1 MQGNRPH
8 CNSELISRYHD
19 GELGQAE
26 RSQVESH
33 ILECPSCNKTLE
45 DLKSISDRY
54 GAHLAQQSVGI
65 DARETEKRVLDRLR
79 REETPWW
86 AKVKETSLSKKVLV
100 SATATACVALLLI
113 TVLQSPVPDSPS
125 AIVTSVSG
133 DVSSIIIL
141 EAPETRQTILWFN
154 ERPEGKAYDNI

>member
-1 MQGNRPH
+1 MGANLSH
-8 CNSELISRYHD
+8 CDSELMSRYYD

-33 ILECPSCNKTLE
+33 ILVCPSCKKVLE
-45 DLKSISDRY
+45 DLKAISSQY
-54 GAHLAQQSVGI
+54 GAHLAHQSAGT
-65 DARETEKRVLDRLR
+65 DARKTEKHILERLR
-79 REETPWW
+79 REEAPWW
-86 AKVKETSLSKKVLV
+86 AKAKETLLLKKTLV
-100 SATATACVALLLI
+100 SATATVGVALLLI
-113 TVLQSPVPDSPS
+113 TVLRAPVPDSPS

-154 ERPEGKAYDNI
+154 ERPEGQGI

>member
-1 MQGNRPH
+1 MQGNLPH
-8 CNSELISRYHD
+8 CDSELISRYYD

-33 ILECPSCNKTLE
+33 IFVCSSCNKILE
-45 DLKSISDRY
+45 DLKEVSDRY
-54 GAHLAQQSVGI
+54 GVHLVRQSAGI
-65 DARETEKRVLDRLR
+65 DTRETEKHVLDRLR
-79 REETPWW
+79 REEAPWW
-86 AKVKETSLSKKVLV
+86 AKVKETSLSKKILV
-100 SATATACVALLLI
+100 SATATACVVLLLI
-113 TVLQSPVPDSPS
+113 TVMRVPVPDSTS

-154 ERPEGKAYDNI
+154 ERPEGQSL

>member
-1 MQGNRPH
+1 MQGNLSH
-8 CNSELISRYHD
+8 CDSKLISRYYD

-26 RSQVESH
+26 RSQVENH
-33 ILECPSCNKTLE
+33 ILVCASCKKILE
-45 DLKSISDRY
+45 DLKAISSQY
-54 GAHLAQQSVGI
+54 GAHLTRQSVGVET
-65 DARETEKRVLDRLR
+65 RETEEHVLDRLR
-79 REETPWW
+79 RAEAPWW
-86 AKVKETSLSKKVLV
+86 AKMKGTFFSKKILV

-113 TVLQSPVPDSPS
+113 TVLRVPVPDSPS

-154 ERPEGKAYDNI
+154 ERPEGQSL

>member
-1 MQGNRPH
+1 MQENNPQ
-8 CNSELISRYHD
+8 CNSELISRYYD

-26 RSQVESH
+26 RSQVENH
-33 ILECPSCNKTLE
+33 ILVCPSCNQTLE
-45 DLKSISDRY
+45 NLKRISDQY

-65 DARETEKRVLDRLR
+65 DARETEKQVLNRLR

-86 AKVKETSLSKKVLV
+86 AKAKETFLSKKTLI
-100 SATATACVALLLI
+100 SATATAGVALLLI
-113 TVLQSPVPDSPS
+113 TVLRAPVPDSPS

-154 ERPEGKAYDNI
+154 ERPEGQGI

>member
-1 MQGNRPH
+1 MQGNLSH
-8 CNSELISRYHD
+8 CDSELISRYYD

-26 RSQVESH
+26 RSQVENH
-33 ILECPSCNKTLE
+33 ILVCASCKKILE
-45 DLKSISDRY
+45 DLKAISSQY
-54 GAHLAQQSVGI
+54 GAHLARQSVGVET
-65 DARETEKRVLDRLR
+65 RETEEHVLDRLR
-79 REETPWW
+79 RAEAPWW
-86 AKVKETSLSKKVLV
+86 AKMKDTFLSKKILV

-113 TVLQSPVPDSPS
+113 AVLRVPVPDSPS

-154 ERPEGKAYDNI
+154 ERPEGQRL

>member
-1 MQGNRPH
+1 MQANLPH
-8 CNSELISRYHD
+8 CDSELISRYYD

-33 ILECPSCNKTLE
+33 ILVCPSCSKILE
-45 DLKSISDRY
+45 DLKTTSSQY
-54 GAHLAQQSVGI
+54 EAHLAHQSVGV
-65 DARETEKRVLDRLR
+65 DTRETEKHVLDRLR
-79 REETPWW
+79 RAEAPWW
-86 AKVKETSLSKKVLV
+86 AKAKDTFLSKKILV
-100 SATATACVALLLI
+100 SATATAGVALLLI
-113 TVLQSPVPDSPS
+113 TVLQAPVPDSPS

-154 ERPEGKAYDNI
+154 ERPEGQSL

>member
-1 MQGNRPH
+1 MQVDLPH
-8 CNSELISRYHD
+8 CDSKMISRYYD

-33 ILECPSCNKTLE
+33 ILVCPSCNKILE
-45 DLKSISDRY
+45 ELKAISDRY
-54 GAHLAQQSVGI
+54 ESHLTHQSSGI
-65 DARETEKRVLDRLR
+65 DTRETEKHVVDRLF
-79 REETPWW
+79 REEAPWW
-86 AKVKETSLSKKVLV
+86 AKLKDIFLSKKILV

-113 TVLQSPVPDSPS
+113 TVSRGPVPDSPS

-154 ERPEGKAYDNI
+154 ERPEGKTYENI